1 MSVFNLLAG
10 KDKPLHLDLPFV
22 EFIIGE
28 IDVVEL
34 QGGKTSRENIGVRDE
49 GEKKKR
55 KESREGEREV
65 RKDNRNLGREK
76 EEAGK

>member
-49 GEKKKR
+49 GEKKKER
-55 KESREGEREV
+55 KVG
-65 RKDNRNLGREK
+65 KGREK
-76 EEAGK
+76 